1 MPQRKPVRKQKVVP
15 TDRALIREFTDLP
28 NVGAATA
35 GDFHVLGLTRPQE
48 LIGRDPF
55 EMHAELCRRTN
66 VRHDPCCIDVFMAAV
81 DFMGGAPARAW
92 WSYTAERKRRVAA
105 SLKSP

>member
-1 MPQRKPVRKQKVVP
+1 MPQRKPIRMQKAVL
-15 TDRALIREFTDLP
+15 TDRALITEFTDLP

-35 GDFHVLGLTRPQE
+35 RDLRVLGLTRPQE

-55 EMHAELCRRTN
+55 EMYAELCRRTN
-66 VRHDPCCIDVFMAAV
+66 VRHDPCCIDVFMAVV

-105 SLKSP
+105 SAKSG